1 MPKVYSCNVC
11 ELVCDT
17 GASLRVHKRVHA
29 ENHFQCPHCS
39 HKCSQKSNLTSH
51 VNAVHNRANLPS
63 FNCDQ
68 CPKVFTQK
76 RHLETHINQVHLK
89 IKNLKCTHDGCEE
102 VFGYANVLAAHIV
115 RAHTDIRAFKCPA
128 EGCDRTFATQSDLQ
142 SHSTTHSGE
151 RNYACTVCEKTFP
164 HRSTLVT
171 HMLDH
176 ERPTDKL
183 FKCDKCSYQNN
194 RQAKLVA
201 HKQQVHEGLKPHPC
215 VDCGMSFARPEKL
228 RIHVNAVHLGI
239 KLFECS
245 VKDCDYKSAYAQ
257 QIAVHNE
264 FGHREDGSRVHR
276 GMELRV
282 LNMIEQ
288 HYPLERAFHV
298 DCLSL
303 GTSRHRVLVDASF
316 RVNGFLVLLE
326 VDEDQH
332 RDPYKYTPESELSR
346 MRDASIM
353 VNEPHIWIRFNP
365 SLFRVKGDVREVGL
379 SERVYVLHS
388 FLQNL
393 FDGTG
398 ASGSAA
404 KLNELSSVDVIPKTV
419 EIVEVSGECDDDESV
434 GLTTS
439 ATDNAMTKIVYC
451 FYDWVEDAETVVPI
465 STSATTF
472 DTFFKTI
479 CLC

>member
-1 MPKVYSCNVC
+1 M
-11 ELVCDT
+11 
-17 GASLRVHKRVHA
+17 
-29 ENHFQCPHCS
+29 
-39 HKCSQKSNLTSH
+39 
-51 VNAVHNRANLPS
+51 
-63 FNCDQ
+63 
-68 CPKVFTQK
+68 
-76 RHLETHINQVHLK
+76 ETHINQVHLK
-89 IKNLKCTHDGCEE
+89 IKNFKCTHDGCED
-102 VFGYANVLAAHIV
+102 VFGSANGLKAHIV
-115 RAHTDIRAFKCPA
+115 RAHTTIRDFKCLA
-128 EGCDRTFATQSDLQ
+128 EGCDCAFATQTDLQ
-142 SHSTTHSGE
+142 SHSTTHSGK

-194 RQAKLVA
+194 RHGKLVE
-201 HKQQVHEGLKPHPC
+201 HTRQVHEGLKPHPC

-298 DCLSL
+298 DCLPL

-346 MRDASIM
+346 MRDASLM
-353 VNEPHIWIRFNP
+353 VDEPHIWIRFNP
-365 SLFRVKGDVREVGL
+365 SSFRVNGELREVGL
-379 SERVYVLHS
+379 SERVYALH
-388 FLQNL
+388 L
-393 FDGTG
+393 FVQ
-398 ASGSAA
+398 
-404 KLNELSSVDVIPKTV
+404 ELFSKPSETFDSV
-419 EIVEVSGECDDDESV
+419 
-434 GLTTS
+434 
-439 ATDNAMTKIVYC
+439 ARIVYC
-451 FYDWVEDAETVVPI
+451 FYDVGVFVPAVDVI
-465 STSATTF
+465 TGGILESVSTFTT
-472 DTFFKTI
+472 TAYSFFKTVI
-479 CLC
+479 LC

>member
-11 ELVCDT
+11 QLVCDT
-17 GASLRVHKRVHA
+17 GASLRVHKRIHA
-29 ENHFQCPHCS
+29 KNHFQCPHCL

-68 CPKVFTQK
+68 CPKVCTQK

-89 IKNLKCTHDGCEE
+89 IKNFKCTHDGCEE
-102 VFGYANVLAAHIV
+102 VFGYANVLEAHIV
-115 RAHTDIRAFKCPA
+115 RAHTNDRAFKCPA
-128 EGCDRTFATQSDLQ
+128 EGCDRTFAIHGNLQ
-142 SHSTTHSGE
+142 VHLVTHSGE
-151 RNYACTVCEKTFP
+151 RNYACTVCDKTFP

-194 RQAKLVA
+194 RHGKLVE
-201 HKQQVHEGLKPHPC
+201 HTRQVHEGLKPHPC

-257 QIAVHNE
+257 QMAVHNE

-288 HYPLERAFHV
+288 HYHPMEGAFHV
-298 DCLSL
+298 DCLPL

-316 RVNGFLVLLE
+316 RVNGFLVLME

-332 RDPYKYTPESELSR
+332 RDTNKYTPESELSR
-346 MRDASIM
+346 MRDASMM
-353 VNEPHIWIRFNP
+353 VDEPHIWIRFNP
-365 SLFRVKGDVREVGL
+365 SSFRVNGEVRDVGL
-379 SERVYVLHS
+379 SERVYALHI
-388 FLQNL
+388 FLQEL
-393 FDGTG
+393 FGGTG
-398 ASGSAA
+398 VSADN
-404 KLNELSSVDVIPKTV
+404 LSESSSVDVMHV
-419 EIVEVSGECDDDESV
+419 DESV
-434 GLTTS
+434 VNH
-439 ATDNAMTKIVYC
+439 ATTKIVYC
-451 FYDWVEDAETVVPI
+451 FYDCDGLEQVVVNGSPNC
-465 STSATTF
+465 F
-472 DTFFKTI
+472 RTI
-479 CLC
+479 LLC